1 MIAVNDGGIF
11 QLRYLCLLK
20 SQTFKAVAPGE
31 QIGTGK
37 SFDIDDLYL
46 AVMSTAKR
54 SFSCV

>member
-1 MIAVNDGGIF
+1 MIAGNDGDIF
-11 QLRYLCLLK
+11 QLRDLRIVIADAL
-20 SQTFKAVAPGE
+20 KAVAPGE

-46 AVMSTAKR
+46 AVMSAVKR